1 MLVFKL
7 AALVELSLVI
17 LEFSELI
24 HLRGLPLGGGQI
36 QQLGIVFASAYVVA
50 EFIDLLKG
58 PPRQPRAELRSLAS
72 PSLFRSP
79 PSQKTR
85 RISREKN

>member
-7 AALVELSLVI
+7 AALIELILVI
-17 LEFSELI
+17 LEFGGFV

-50 EFIDLLKG
+50 ECIDIFRGLS
-58 PPRQPRAELRSLAS
+58 RQ
-72 PSLFRSP
+72 
-79 PSQKTR
+79 R
-85 RISREKN
+85 RPWG